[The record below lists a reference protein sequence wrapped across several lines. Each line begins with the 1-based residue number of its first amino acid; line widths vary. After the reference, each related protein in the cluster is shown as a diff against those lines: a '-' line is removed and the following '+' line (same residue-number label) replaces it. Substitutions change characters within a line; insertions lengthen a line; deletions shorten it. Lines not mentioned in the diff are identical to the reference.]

1 MFLNPIYISEMGI
14 NLCNT
19 CLGMGVTFFLGSAT
33 FSSALDVAGASFGV
47 MASLDKSK
55 ATVRKAEKWTKN
67 HGCKIR
73 DAHFPVFQIPVGKR
87 EIW

>member
-33 FSSALDVAGASFGV
+33 FSSALDVAVPSFGV

-55 ATVRKAEKWTKN
+55 FTVLKAEKWKKKLAKFVN
-67 HGCKIR
+67 I
-73 DAHFPVFQIPVGKR
+73 
-87 EIW
+87 